1 MLNGMGLRT
10 KYMVNAGLY
19 LEQKSAAPTLGSNP
33 TQQKRIVMQFLHG
46 ASKSQMADAF
56 YASFTY
62 TPPVARDAMKADVDR
77 FAWSVGV
84 KTGDQMVS
92 MIFRARARSSFSMAA
107 KADHPRPLRSNAVLV
122 WLGPK
127 PPNLEVKKG
136 LLGQ

>member
-56 YASFTY
+56 NASFTY
-62 TPPVARDAMKADVDR
+62 TPPDARNAMKADVDR

-92 MIFRARARSSFSMAA
+92 MIFRARSSFSMAA
-107 KADHPRPLRSNAVLV
+107 KS
-122 WLGPK
+122 
-127 PPNLEVKKG
+127 
-136 LLGQ
+136 